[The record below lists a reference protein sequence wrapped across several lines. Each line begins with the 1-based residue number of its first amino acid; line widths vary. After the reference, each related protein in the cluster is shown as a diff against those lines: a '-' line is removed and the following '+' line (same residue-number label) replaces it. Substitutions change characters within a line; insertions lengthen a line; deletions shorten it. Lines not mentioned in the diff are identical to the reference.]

1 LNPYALRRRNLKPAL
16 APEGG
21 KPGRLRVERRPVRS
35 LEAVAID
42 NAVEGCIRE
51 TYGALVGMWQA
62 RFAGD
67 PQVRRVMRKVARDE
81 GRHAALSW
89 QIAAWIEPRLV
100 PQDRKRLEAAKADA
114 IGQLAMDVAG
124 QPEAAVVRQAGMP
137 DAPSARRLFEH
148 ARATLWS

>member
-1 LNPYALRRRNLKPAL
+1 VRVVLARHSAINPWVDRH
-16 APEGG
+16 
-21 KPGRLRVERRPVRS
+21 PVRA

-67 PQVRRVMRKVARDE
+67 PRVRRVMRAVARDE

-89 QIAAWIEPRLV
+89 EIARWAELRLI
-100 PQDRKRLEAAKADA
+100 PQARKRLEAAKAEA
-114 IGQLAMDVAG
+114 IAQLAMDVAG
-124 QPEAAVVRQAGMP
+124 QTESVVLRQAGM
-137 DAPSARRLFEH
+137 
-148 ARATLWS
+148 